1 MIRINK
7 INKTKG
13 DYMNKPD
20 KEHFIEGKNVK
31 DINIKYFFEVIKK
44 RFWIVI
50 LITMTSTT
58 VGYFFSNYNHTP
70 IYETSTRIII
80 EADDNFMSTLMVM
93 IKDSIIMQKVQDEL
107 ELSRSPESIASQIE
121 ITRIDE
127 SQVIK
132 ISVKDQD
139 PMMAMDIANATA
151 RSFKSEIGNILEFN
165 DVQLLSEAKQNN
177 APINENKNQIV
188 IITFVIGIIT
198 GIGLVFLLDS
208 LDETV
213 EKESEVEEILNV
225 PVLGVISNMKKVKN
239 SSTRIISQKEMLEG
253 DKVGVNE

>member
-1 MIRINK
+1 
-7 INKTKG
+7 
-13 DYMNKPD
+13 MNKPD
-20 KEHFIEGKNVK
+20 KEHFIVGKNVK
-31 DINIKYFFEVIKK
+31 DINIKDFFEVIKK

-58 VGYFFSNYNHTP
+58 VGYFFSNHNHTP

-80 EADDNFMSTLMVM
+80 EADNNYMSTLMVM

-151 RSFKSEIGNILEFN
+151 RSFKSEIGDRKSTRL
-165 DVQLLSEAKQNN
+165 
-177 APINENKNQIV
+177 
-188 IITFVIGIIT
+188 
-198 GIGLVFLLDS
+198 
-208 LDETV
+208 
-213 EKESEVEEILNV
+213 
-225 PVLGVISNMKKVKN
+225 N
-239 SSTRIISQKEMLEG
+239 SS
-253 DKVGVNE
+253 